1 VEKNYSLL
9 QQRFIC
15 SIVFSGGFASS
26 QDKLLHGNSLRFLR
40 RPVADEKKAQS

>member
-15 SIVFSGGFASS
+15 SIVFSGFASS
-26 QDKLLHGNSLRFLR
+26 KDKLLHGNSLRFLR
-40 RPVADEKKAQS
+40 RPVADGKKAQS